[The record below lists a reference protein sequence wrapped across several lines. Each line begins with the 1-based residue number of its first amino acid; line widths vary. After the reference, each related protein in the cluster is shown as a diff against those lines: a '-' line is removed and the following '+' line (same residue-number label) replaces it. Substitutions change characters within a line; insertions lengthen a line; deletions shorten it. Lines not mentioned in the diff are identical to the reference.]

1 MTTQLA
7 QLQTVQK
14 GRILEG
20 LPGQL
25 RLGSRGRGNERER
38 ERQREGNSH
47 SDEMVLQMVARQ
59 DGVHH
64 CCINFVLE
72 LPKARRKD
80 TTSLFPVFLT
90 NHNFLFTP

>member
-38 ERQREGNSH
+38 ERDKGKGTHILTRWYCKWWQ
-47 SDEMVLQMVARQ
+47 DKTVFITAVL
-59 DGVHH
+59 
-64 CCINFVLE
+64 
-72 LPKARRKD
+72 
-80 TTSLFPVFLT
+80 TSF
-90 NHNFLFTP
+90 